1 MSKRGRCFLVSYS
14 FSLCFISGLD
24 AVALVLLSRIFL
36 SSDTALGTGFSSHE
50 NVSNLGWVM
59 TLFVL
64 RTIFSTLT
72 SWLAVKRLSHE
83 EVVIGTKNLEKNLA
97 SPWESRRNNPLSAI
111 INSVDQ
117 GPTDLVQGLLL
128 LVATLI
134 GEVVT
139 SFVIMA
145 VILALQPLTA
155 IISILYFGFV
165 ILAQH
170 RFLSKASAR
179 AGEAYVDSY
188 NAVYSLL
195 DDIHRLAKPLAVM
208 PSSTVVGY
216 SKISRQRLAS
226 ARAKASFLN
235 TLPRYSMELILA
247 VGMLLIGSITFLAK
261 DANGAMTALILFGAA
276 GFRLLPILNRVQGI
290 VLQLYSTLPRAMRA
304 LETTSPIQTSNIPE
318 APGSINQVLLLQDV
332 SYRFAD
338 GNSFALQ
345 SINFEFLAG
354 RQYAVIGGSGSGKT
368 TFVEICMGLLQPT
381 EGKVLMK
388 PALKI
393 GYVPQ
398 ETYVSN
404 TSLLENVL
412 LEWGSELTENSEFET
427 SLSLAQ
433 LNGLFDNGRLDSTN
447 ESINNAVMSGGQK
460 QRIGIARALF
470 RDPDLLIFDEAT
482 SALDF
487 TSENKIMSA
496 IEGLRGKKTSIIVA
510 HRLSTIKNVD
520 CVIYMAEG
528 KIVSSGT
535 FDEIR
540 IKFPEIQQQ
549 VILGGLPEYQQNVVD
564 NH

>member
-1 MSKRGRCFLVSYS
+1 MSKRGRYFLVSYS
-14 FSLCFISGLD
+14 FSLCVISGLD

-36 SSDTALGTGFSSHE
+36 GSGSALGSDLSSHQ

-64 RTIFSTLT
+64 RTIFSTFT
-72 SWLAVKRLSHE
+72 SWLAMKRLSHE
-83 EVVIGTKNLEKNLA
+83 EVIIGTENLKNNL
-97 SPWESRRNNPLSAI
+97 SSSWESRRISPLSAI

-139 SFVIMA
+139 SIVIMS

-155 IISILYFGFV
+155 VISILYFGLV

-179 AGEAYVDSY
+179 AGEEYVESY
-188 NAVYSLL
+188 NTVYSLL

-208 PSSTVVGY
+208 PSNSVVEY

-247 VGMLLIGSITFLAK
+247 VGMLLIGSITFLLK
-261 DANGAMTALILFGAA
+261 DANGAMTALVLFGAA

-290 VLQLYSTLPRAMRA
+290 VLQLFSTLPRAMRA
-304 LETTSPIQTSNIPE
+304 LENPVQTQIKVIPS
-318 APGSINQVLLLQDV
+318 APSSKNQVLVLEDV
-332 SYRFAD
+332 SYKFSDAK
-338 GNSFALQ
+338 SSAIQ

-354 RQYAVIGGSGSGKT
+354 KQYAVIGGSGSGKT

-381 EGKVLMK
+381 QGRILRNSK
-388 PALKI
+388 LKI

-404 TSLLENVL
+404 TTLLENVL
-412 LEWGSELTENSEFET
+412 LEWGSDLLEDREFET

-433 LNGLFDNGRLDSTN
+433 LNGLFDHGRLDSAKG
-447 ESINNAVMSGGQK
+447 SINNAAMSGGQK

-470 RDPDLLIFDEAT
+470 RNPDLLIFDEAT

-496 IEGLRGKKTSIIVA
+496 IDSFRGEKTSIIIA
-510 HRLSTIKNVD
+510 HRLSTIRNAD
-520 CVIYMAEG
+520 CVLYFREG
-528 KIVSSGT
+528 RIVASGSFEELRSSIP
-535 FDEIR
+535 ELEEQ
-540 IKFPEIQQQ
+540 IK
-549 VILGGLPEYQQNVVD
+549 LGSFQ
-564 NH
+564 